1 MFFFGHYIVCYF
13 LAIILYVIF
22 WPLYCM
28 VFLAII
34 MYVPFWPLYCMF
46 FFGHYIVGFFWP
58 LYCMFLFWPLYC
70 ICMFFF
76 GPLYC
81 MFFFGHYIV
90 CSLFYIVCSFLAII
104 LYVLFWPLYCMFFFR
119 SRLQITHLAS
129 SNFSSDFIVP
139 EWLTAAGMSQ
149 IPVRAVVEGVVTK
162 SGTTHHMK
170 HYYDYTD
177 FRAFVYADH
186 TVFEVCL
193 YGL

>member
-1 MFFFGHYIVCYF
+1 MCLCSVLLTIFLVPFLGHYIVCSF
-13 LAIILYVIF
+13 LAIILYVLF

-28 VFLAII
+28 L
-34 MYVPFWPLYCMF
+34 
-46 FFGHYIVGFFWP
+46 
-58 LYCMFLFWPLYC
+58 
-70 ICMFFF
+70 
-76 GPLYC
+76 
-81 MFFFGHYIV
+81 FFGHYIV
-90 CSLFYIVCSFLAII
+90 CSFLVIILLGFFGHYIVCSFLAII